1 MSDGRFKPSIAHI
14 NRVIWFEGEKIK
26 ISNTF
31 NCEKTPVLIIGDWF
45 SPFLNLLL
53 AYVSSSAIND
63 QNSIT

>member
-14 NRVIWFEGEKIK
+14 NRVIWFEGKIK

-31 NCEKTPVLIIGDWF
+31 NCEKTPVLITGDWF
-45 SPFLNLLL
+45 SSFLNLLL
-53 AYVSSSAIND
+53 AFVSSSAIND